1 MSVTKTYQR
10 TLCLCGN
17 QRFEA
22 EDWCAECVATSRR
35 SHPKSNPIHVTRR
48 QYFLTTPPSTPTSP
62 GDMKASNTL
71 TTQANLSRPS
81 FASQALTDAMSY
93 EDNTSSISPSTIYRM
108 PDPTRKTS
116 DGGRSLKP
124 ISPMSSPEIMSLS
137 RPPSVKPPRAA
148 TPEMRSQS
156 AAGYAPMAAGFAR
169 LGRNSQSNSTTDM
182 TKLGRSGSA
191 RPSLDLEARMF
202 SGPA

>member
-35 SHPKSNPIHVTRR
+35 SHPKSSPIDVTRR
-48 QYFLTTPPSTPTSP
+48 QYFLTPPPSTPTSP
-62 GDMKASNTL
+62 GEMKAS
-71 TTQANLSRPS
+71 TTSTAQASLSRPS
-81 FASQALTDAMSY
+81 FASEALTNAMSY
-93 EDNTSSISPSTIYRM
+93 EDNTPNMFPSTMYRM
-108 PDPTRKTS
+108 PDRTRRTS
-116 DGGRSLKP
+116 NVGRSQKP
-124 ISPMSSPEIMSLS
+124 VSPMLSPPIMSAS
-137 RPPSVKPPRAA
+137 RPPSVKPSRAP

-156 AAGYAPMAAGFAR
+156 VGGYAPMAAGFAR

-182 TKLGRSGSA
+182 TKLGRPGSA

>member
-35 SHPKSNPIHVTRR
+35 SHPKSSPIDVTRR
-48 QYFLTTPPSTPTSP
+48 QYFLTPPPSTPTSP
-62 GDMKASNTL
+62 GDMKASTL
-71 TTQANLSRPS
+71 TTQASLSRPS
-81 FASQALTDAMSY
+81 FASQALTTAMSY
-93 EDNTSSISPSTIYRM
+93 EDNTPSMFPSTMYRM
-108 PDPTRKTS
+108 PDRSRKTS
-116 DGGRSLKP
+116 DGARSLKP
-124 ISPMSSPEIMSLS
+124 VSPMSPPAMMSIS

-156 AAGYAPMAAGFAR
+156 VGGYAPMAAGFAR

-182 TKLGRSGSA
+182 TKLGRPGSA